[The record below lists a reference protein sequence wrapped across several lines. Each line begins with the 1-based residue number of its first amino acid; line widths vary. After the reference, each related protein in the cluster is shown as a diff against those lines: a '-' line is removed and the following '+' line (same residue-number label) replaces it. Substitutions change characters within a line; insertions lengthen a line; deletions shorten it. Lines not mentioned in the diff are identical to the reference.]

1 MPVAKQIGMEWQRRE
16 ILFAWIAWQKEVG
29 DSPKGNETME
39 RVVARKADLH
49 LDHMLQSKPLP
60 PGTTDPVLVCRH
72 VADYL
77 TENNYAEFQIGRV
90 ADDIIYRDWKN
101 CVEMPLI
108 PWARDKMGLKVTPNP
123 SASTLQAAVRRFCKM
138 DAVPIPASELPA
150 SVKALTP
157 PGYVGQPWQEDKW
170 QRSYYRL
177 VPIKKSKSK
186 K

>member
-29 DSPKGNETME
+29 DSPEANETME

-49 LDHMLQSKPLP
+49 LDHMLESHPLNS
-60 PGTTDPVLVCRH
+60 TDPVTVCRH

-77 TENNYAEFQIGRV
+77 TANNYAEFQIGRV

-123 SASTLQAAVRRFCKM
+123 SASMLQAALRRFCNMK
-138 DAVPIPASELPA
+138 AVNIPPSELPPE
-150 SVKALTP
+150 VKALTP
-157 PGYVGQPWQEDKW
+157 EGWVGQPWQEDKW
-170 QRSYYRL
+170 QRVYYRL
-177 VPIKKSKSK
+177 TPLK
-186 K
+186 